1 MKTISLSESTMPA
14 IGKIYRR
21 EAWFEFLRMLRT
33 PSFALPTLIFPGLF
47 YLLFGVLLTGRAGSA
62 TVSQYM
68 MATYGVFGIMAP
80 ALFGIG
86 VSLAI
91 DRERGFLTLKRVLPM
106 PAGAYLFAKM
116 AMAVLFGMIVALMV
130 MMLAATLGGVDVR
143 ASQWAML
150 LVIYTIGTLPFC
162 ALGIWIGSLLSGQ
175 AAPAVVN
182 LIYLP
187 MAFLSGLAFPIKML
201 PAVIGMVAP
210 VWPSYHLAE
219 LALKVVGQDAGGS
232 TLLHVGTLLA
242 MTAVFYA
249 LAWRRL
255 SRPT

>member
-1 MKTISLSESTMPA
+1 MSTNIIPTRSTPA
-14 IGKIYRR
+14 IATIYRR

-33 PSFALPTLIFPGLF
+33 PSFSLPTLIFPGLF
-47 YLLFGVLLTGRAGSA
+47 YLLFGVLLAGRAGSA
-62 TVSQYM
+62 DISRYM
-68 MATYGVFGIMAP
+68 LATYGVFGVMAP

-106 PAGAYLFAKM
+106 PAGAYLFAKLAM
-116 AMAVLFGMIVALMV
+116 AMLFGMIVALMV
-130 MMLAATLGGVDVR
+130 MLLAATLGNVELR

-150 LVIYTIGTLPFC
+150 LLVDTIGTLPFC
-162 ALGIWIGSLLSGQ
+162 ALGLWIGSLLSGQ

-182 LIYLP
+182 LVYLP
-187 MAFLSGLAFPIKML
+187 MAFLSGLWLPLKML
-201 PAVIGMVAP
+201 PAAIGMLAP
-210 VWPSYHLAE
+210 IWPSFHLAQ

-232 TLLHVGTLLA
+232 TLIHVGALLA
-242 MTAVFYA
+242 MTAVFYG

>member
-1 MKTISLSESTMPA
+1 MSTHTAPTRSTGA
-14 IGKIYRR
+14 IASVYRR

-47 YLLFGVLLTGRAGSA
+47 YLLFGVLLGGRTGSA
-62 TVSQYM
+62 DISRYTL
-68 MATYGVFGIMAP
+68 ATYGVFGVMAP

-106 PAGAYLFAKM
+106 PAGAYLFAKLAM
-116 AMAVLFGMIVALMV
+116 AMLFGMIVALMV
-130 MMLAATLGGVDVR
+130 MALAATLGNVELR

-150 LVIYTIGTLPFC
+150 LLIDTVGTLPFC
-162 ALGIWIGSLLSGQ
+162 ALGLWIGSLLSGQ

-182 LIYLP
+182 LVYLP
-187 MAFLSGLAFPIKML
+187 MAFLSGLWLPLKML
-201 PAVIGMVAP
+201 PAAIGMLAP
-210 VWPSYHLAE
+210 LWPSFHLAQ
-219 LALKVVGQDAGGS
+219 LALKVVGQDVGGS
-232 TLLHVGTLLA
+232 TLTHVGALLA
-242 MTAVFYA
+242 MTAVFYG

-255 SRPT
+255 SRPN

>member
-1 MKTISLSESTMPA
+1 MNTMTLPVSTRPGIGA
-14 IGKIYRR
+14 IYGR
-21 EAWFEFLRMLRT
+21 EAWYEFLRMLRT
-33 PSFALPTLIFPGLF
+33 PSFALPTLIFPGTF
-47 YLLFGVLLTGRAGSA
+47 YVMFGVLLGGRSGSA
-62 TVSQYM
+62 DVSRYM
-68 MATYGVFGIMAP
+68 LATYGVFGVMAP

-106 PAGAYLFAKM
+106 PAGAYLFAKLAM
-116 AMAVLFGMIVALMV
+116 AMLFGMIVSLMV
-130 MMLAATLGGVDVR
+130 MALGATLGGVHLH

-150 LVIYTIGTLPFC
+150 LLIDTIGTLPFC
-162 ALGIWIGSLLSGQ
+162 ALGLWIGSLLSAQ

-182 LIYLP
+182 LVYLP
-187 MAFLSGLAFPIKML
+187 MAFLSGLWLPLKML
-201 PAVIGMVAP
+201 PAAIGMFAA
-210 VWPSYHLAE
+210 VWPSFHLAQ

-232 TLLHVGTLLA
+232 TLVHVGGLLA
-242 MTAVFYA
+242 MTAVFYG

>member
-1 MKTISLSESTMPA
+1 MNTTTMSGKSSPA
-14 IGKIYRR
+14 ITAVYAR
-21 EAWFEFLRMLRT
+21 EVGYEFLRMWRM
-33 PSFALPTLIFPGLF
+33 PSFALPTLIFPGFF
-47 YLLFGVLLTGRAGSA
+47 YLLFGVILAGRSGSA
-62 TVSQYM
+62 DVSRYM
-68 MATYGVFGIMAP
+68 LATYGVFGIMGP

-106 PAGAYLFAKM
+106 PAGAYLFAKLAM
-116 AMAVLFGMIVALMV
+116 AMLFGVIVALMV
-130 MMLAATLGGVDVR
+130 MVLAATLGGVDLR

-150 LVIYTIGTLPFC
+150 LLVDTIGTLPFC
-162 ALGIWIGSLLSGQ
+162 ALGIWIGTLLSGQ

-182 LIYLP
+182 LVYLP
-187 MAFLSGLAFPIKML
+187 MAFLSGLWLPLNML
-201 PAVIGMVAP
+201 PAAIGMFAP
-210 VWPSYHLAE
+210 MWPSYHLAQ

-232 TLLHVGTLLA
+232 TLVHIGALMA
-242 MTAVFYA
+242 MTALFYG